1 MPDIQLQGE
10 TLSMSIR
17 KMDDGR
23 WLLDIRPQ
31 GAYGKRIRKIFARKG
46 SAEKFEQYVL
56 QNFHN
61 NPWLAKPA
69 DRRRLSEL
77 LDTWWMLDGRNQAYG
92 DTYRIRLEK
101 VIREMRDP
109 RASQMTRKFMLEY
122 RSEKLQA
129 GLMPSS
135 INRDLCV
142 LSTMFTVLIEAGVFH
157 NPNPVRSIRK
167 LKIQNTEMA
176 FLSDDEI
183 ERLLERLEGDARRV
197 AILCLSTGARWGEA
211 AELCGEHIVGNRV
224 TFFNTKNGKSRSVP
238 VSDAVLSLIKT
249 HRTGPLYE
257 VDYLRFRE
265 ILQEVKPDLPKGQ
278 ATHVMRHTFAT
289 HFMMNGGNIV
299 TLQRILGHATI
310 QQTMTYAHFSPD
322 YLADAM
328 RFNPVAD
335 MVFTGQK
342 EPAE

>member
-1 MPDIQLQGE
+1 
-10 TLSMSIR
+10 MSI
-17 KMDDGR
+17 KQLKDGR
-23 WLLDIRPQ
+23 YQVDVRPQ
-31 GAYGKRIRKIFARKG
+31 GAEGKRIRKIFALK
-46 SAEKFEQYVL
+46 SKAQEFEKYVL
-56 QNFHN
+56 QNFHDK
-61 NPWLAKPA
+61 PWQAKPA
-69 DRRRLSEL
+69 DQRRLSEL
-77 LDTWWMLDGRNQAYG
+77 LDAWWMLDGRNQAYG
-92 DTYRIRLEK
+92 DSYRVRLGK
-101 VIREMRDP
+101 VVREMGDP

-142 LSTMFTVLIEAGVFH
+142 LSTMFTVLIEAEVFH
-157 NPNPVRSIRK
+157 NANPVRGIRK
-167 LKIQNTEMA
+167 LKVQNTEMA

-197 AILCLSTGARWGEA
+197 AILCLSTGARWSEA
-211 AELCGEHIVGNRV
+211 SELRGEHIVGNRL

-238 VSDAVLSLIKT
+238 VADSVVPLIKT
-249 HRTGPLYE
+249 RRTGLLYQ
-257 VDYLRFRE
+257 VDYLKFRE

-322 YLADAM
+322 FLLDAIN
-328 RFNPVAD
+328 FNPL
-335 MVFTGQK
+335 
-342 EPAE
+342 AESVHKLSID

>member
-1 MPDIQLQGE
+1 
-10 TLSMSIR
+10 MSIR

-31 GAYGKRIRKIFARKG
+31 GTYGKRIRKIFTRKG

-77 LDTWWMLDGRNQAYG
+77 LDTWWMLDGCNQAYG

-101 VIREMRDP
+101 VIREMGDP
-109 RASQMTRKFMLEY
+109 RANQMTRKFMLEY

-211 AELCGEHIVGNRV
+211 TE
-224 TFFNTKNGKSRSVP
+224 
-238 VSDAVLSLIKT
+238 
-249 HRTGPLYE
+249 
-257 VDYLRFRE
+257 
-265 ILQEVKPDLPKGQ
+265 
-278 ATHVMRHTFAT
+278 
-289 HFMMNGGNIV
+289 
-299 TLQRILGHATI
+299 
-310 QQTMTYAHFSPD
+310 
-322 YLADAM
+322 
-328 RFNPVAD
+328 
-335 MVFTGQK
+335 
-342 EPAE
+342 